1 MIDWYEEWIEEGI
14 RKEVKLLR
22 DNGSFFQEDVRDALD
37 FAISV
42 IREVEN
48 EC

>member
-1 MIDWYEEWIEEGI
+1 MNSGEAKHYL
-14 RKEVKLLR
+14 KLLR

-42 IREVEN
+42 IKEVEN
-48 EC
+48 EKD